1 MKIKYVVQA
10 TMCGRWIDCKTAVSE
25 ENAEILRND
34 LVGNKDAW
42 CNAPDYD
49 ERMDMTQIVPV
60 EQANCQYN

>member
-10 TMCGRWIDCKTAVSE
+10 KMGGLWMDCKTAVSE
-25 ENAEILRND
+25 EDAEILRND

-42 CNAPDYD
+42 CNNPDYD

-60 EQANCQYN
+60 EQANCQY